1 MEVLRGSL
9 DGLVEVQ
16 PSQGPDGWEGGFSV
30 KERCMG
36 ASHPTQLR
44 EMRGICRPGDH
55 CVWEALVQESVDGNE
70 GKMGT
75 RCRGEWGKICTRIQ
89 YYEHCCMDASRLTQL
104 RAMCTIDC
112 KLMI

>member
-1 MEVLRGSL
+1 VEVLRGSL

-55 CVWEALVQESVDGNE
+55 CVWEALVQESVDGNKE
-70 GKMGT
+70 IKGMG
-75 RCRGEWGKICTRIQ
+75 GSLPI
-89 YYEHCCMDASRLTQL
+89 QL
-104 RAMCTIDC
+104 REMRGICRPAGLHIP
-112 KLMI
+112 LISLN